1 MKGRANAASLASYL
15 RLPLTSNITLPS
27 SGTSV
32 ALGIDRPGLI
42 ILNAMI
48 VANQLTKQFD
58 TFTAVNG
65 ISLQVPAGSVLAL
78 LGPNGAGKTTTIR
91 MLTSILKPTSGWA
104 SVAGFDV
111 VTQAEEVR
119 RRVGVLTEHHGLY
132 ARMRSEEY
140 LRYFGD
146 LYGLAPQLTR
156 ERSLRLLEQFGL
168 ADARDKRLGEYSK
181 GMRQK
186 LALIRVM
193 LHDPDVLVLDEPTS
207 AMDPVSVRAVRDAI
221 ESLRRERRTILLCT
235 HNLHE
240 AEQLADQIA
249 IIRRGAIIELGTP
262 TELKRRLLGP
272 SVFELR
278 LAAPLNGLAAGLA
291 ERLDVVG
298 QGESWIRYR
307 TDEPEVSNPA
317 TIAWL
322 AERRA
327 PVLGLAEVE
336 RSLEDVYLQVVEAT
350 DAH

>member
-1 MKGRANAASLASYL
+1 
-15 RLPLTSNITLPS
+15 
-27 SGTSV
+27 
-32 ALGIDRPGLI
+32 
-42 ILNAMI
+42 MI
-48 VANQLTKQFD
+48 VAHQLTKQFD
-58 TFTAVNG
+58 TFTAVRE
-65 ISLQVPAGSVLAL
+65 ISLEVSAGSVLAL

-91 MLTSILKPTSGWA
+91 MLTSILRPTSGWA
-104 SVAGFDV
+104 RIADLDV

-140 LRYFGD
+140 LTFFGE
-146 LYGLAPQLTR
+146 LYGLSGDVIR
-156 ERSLRLLEQFGL
+156 RRSGELLEQFGL

-221 ESLRRERRTILLCT
+221 AALRNERRTILLCT

-249 IIRRGAIIELGTP
+249 IIRRGAIIERGSP
-262 TELKRRLLGP
+262 AELKRKLLGP
-272 SVFELR
+272 TIYELR
-278 LAAPLNGLAAGLA
+278 LAEPLNGLAAGLA
-291 ERLDVVG
+291 ERLDLIG
-298 QGESWIRYR
+298 QGADWVRYR
-307 TDEPEVSNPA
+307 TDQPAVVNPA

-327 PVLGLAEVE
+327 PVLALSEVE

>member
-1 MKGRANAASLASYL
+1 
-15 RLPLTSNITLPS
+15 
-27 SGTSV
+27 
-32 ALGIDRPGLI
+32 
-42 ILNAMI
+42 MI
-48 VANQLTKQFD
+48 VANQLTKQFEN
-58 TFTAVNG
+58 FTAVSE
-65 ISLQVPAGSVLAL
+65 ISLQVAAGSVLAL

-104 SVAGFDV
+104 RVAGFDV

-140 LRYFGD
+140 LTFFGE
-146 LYGLAPQLTR
+146 LYGLAPDVIRL
-156 ERSLRLLEQFGL
+156 RSRQLLEQFGL
-168 ADARDKRLGEYSK
+168 DDARDKRLGEYSK

-221 ESLRRERRTILLCT
+221 TALRSERRTILLCT

-249 IIRRGAIIELGTP
+249 IIRRGAIIEIGTP
-262 TELKRRLLGP
+262 SELKRRLLGP
-272 SVFELR
+272 AVFELR
-278 LAAPLNGLAAGLA
+278 LAAPLNGLAVGLA

-298 QGESWIRYR
+298 QGETWLRYR
-307 TDEPEVSNPA
+307 TEEPEVANPA
-317 TIAWL
+317 AIAWL
-322 AERRA
+322 AEQHA
-327 PVLGLAEVE
+327 PVLGLSEVE